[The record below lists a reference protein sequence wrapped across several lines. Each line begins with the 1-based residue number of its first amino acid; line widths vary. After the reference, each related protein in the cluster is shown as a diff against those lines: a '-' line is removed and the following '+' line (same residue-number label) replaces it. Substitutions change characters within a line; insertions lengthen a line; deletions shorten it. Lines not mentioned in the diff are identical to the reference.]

1 MKIYRLIF
9 LGLLI
14 AAGAPAAGAE
24 GPADDSVLDLVGRIA
39 VLAEQGASFDAAAI
53 AETAGIELKFIEDES
68 AEGFK
73 IYRSDR
79 FEDRPAPMIE
89 AREIPGRTFVNVE
102 ANPSF
107 CADRDDVR
115 RRFGESP
122 EVFLPLEQNPTD
134 TPIHF
139 LYSKTWGKLGFG
151 FHRDGDECLSTV
163 IIEIGSIQK
172 PF

>member
-14 AAGAPAAGAE
+14 AAGTPTAGAE
-24 GPADDSVLDLVGRIA
+24 GATDASALDLAERIVA
-39 VLAEQGASFDAAAI
+39 LADQGAPFDAAAI
-53 AETAGIELKFIEDES
+53 AETAGIELKFVEDES
-68 AEGFK
+68 EGFK

-79 FEDRPAPMIE
+79 LEDRPIHSIE
-89 AREIPGRTFVNVE
+89 AREIPGRTFINIE

-107 CADRDDVR
+107 CADRADVR

-122 EVFLPLEQNPTD
+122 EVFLPLQQNPTD

-139 LYSKTWGKLGFG
+139 LYSNEWGKLGFG
-151 FHRDGDECLSTV
+151 FHRDGDECLNAV
-163 IIEIGSIQK
+163 ILEISGTS
-172 PF
+172 